1 MSVISL
7 FTFTVRM
14 ISINSRINF
23 SNVEN
28 GHWLIGG
35 KYQNVGGFRSSRAD
49 LDEVPREGWLY
60 NDGTQWN
67 GNDTTITV
75 KGNEMNRN

>member
-1 MSVISL
+1 MK
-7 FTFTVRM
+7 
-14 ISINSRINF
+14 NSF
-23 SNVEN
+23 LNVEN

-49 LDEVPREGWLY
+49 LDEVPRDGWLY

-75 KGNEMNRN
+75 KGNEIDRN